1 MDNLDLQKIYNER
14 EEWYDDWFHNY
25 KKTVS
30 HFIDLVEKDE
40 IWNEDD
46 LYVLICKQN
55 NSIAD
60 NGQWGTIY
68 NTDKNPEFGKIKEKW
83 IDELLPIIKDIVKNK
98 DISTNQ
104 YEKIKET
111 IFLCCNKKKKIAVNR
126 IVSAFLPN
134 RITTTVSEEDFYY
147 VESKLK
153 ERLTDYNPDPNNN
166 WIEGNKYFIKYCN
179 EKVKFDD
186 PWQCSIFNWILH
198 DFFEWEEEQIKIAE
212 EYKNKIFEYM
222 ENYKTLLLNNHNLI
236 LTGAPGTGKTHLA
249 KQIAQKMIFGNV
261 KDEMTKEEELQF
273 NEQCGFVQF
282 HPSYDY
288 TDFVEGLRP
297 KNENGNVGFER
308 KDGVFK
314 EFCSRAL
321 KNSFENTIDNFE
333 ETWNRLVTELSEKDF
348 LEVSLLSGK
357 NKFLIELNEYG
368 DGLANRTY
376 ENDKYEK
383 GNWVRG
389 QSKFFSKEQCYNI
402 YKGLPGIPSGGHDN
416 YRKAIVNYMKSKM
429 GLYEY
434 KEGNM
439 SIDNGKKYVFIID
452 EINRG
457 EISKIFG
464 ELFFAIDPG
473 YRGSE
478 KCSDLRTQYANL
490 QESRNAFDEV
500 LKISDAD
507 NYGHFFV
514 PENVYIIGTMNDIDR
529 SVESMDFAFRRRFAF
544 VEVKAS
550 ENTGM
555 LDGKAWKDE
564 AIERMNSLNAAI
576 ENVDGLSSAYHIGAS
591 YFLKLENYN
600 GDFGQLWKYH
610 LDGLLREYLR
620 GTQGV
625 DEKMN
630 NLENAYKLINAAAE

>member
-1 MDNLDLQKIYNER
+1 MR
-14 EEWYDDWFHNY
+14 NY
-25 KKTVS
+25 WKLGVNWNKGPNFFPLLKK
-30 HFIDLVEKDE
+30 HCCI
-40 IWNEDD
+40 I
-46 LYVLICKQN
+46 
-55 NSIAD
+55 IAD
-60 NGQWGTIY
+60 NRDIQCGDIVAISEHY
-68 NTDKNPEFGKIKEKW
+68 NVFALAEIVGEKTPVTYFEELKNELLEFGIPYGDNVLIVKCKIFEFEPEYQFQYQLQQGFRQIRQSNVIKQIDNIYMKIQSEQIKEKC
-83 IDELLPIIKDIVKNK
+83 
-98 DISTNQ
+98 TN
-104 YEKIKET
+104 
-111 IFLCCNKKKKIAVNR
+111 
-126 IVSAFLPN
+126 
-134 RITTTVSEEDFYY
+134 
-147 VESKLK
+147 
-153 ERLTDYNPDPNNN
+153 
-166 WIEGNKYFIKYCN
+166 
-179 EKVKFDD
+179 
-186 PWQCSIFNWILH
+186 ILR
-198 DFFEWEEEQIKIAE
+198 
-212 EYKNKIFEYM
+212 
-222 ENYKTLLLNNHNLI
+222 NNHNLI
-236 LTGAPGTGKTHLA
+236 LTGAPGTGKTHMA
-249 KQIAQKMIFGNV
+249 KQIARKMIFEQGEDNL
-261 KDEMTKEEELQF
+261 TEEEKEQQF

-321 KNSFENTIDNFE
+321 KNSYENTIDNFE
-333 ETWNRLVTELSEKDF
+333 ETWNRLVTELSEKDY

-416 YRKAIVNYMKSKM
+416 YRKAIVNYMKSEM
-429 GLYEY
+429 GLYDY

-439 SIDNGKKYVFIID
+439 SIDKGKKYVFIID

-473 YRGSE
+473 YRGAG

-500 LKISDAD
+500 LKITDAN
-507 NYGHFFV
+507 NYGHFFI

-529 SVESMDFAFRRRFAF
+529 SVESMDFAMRRRFAWK
-544 VEVKAS
+544 EVSADDS
-550 ENTGM
+550 MQM
-555 LDGKAWKDE
+555 LDGMANANEMKA
-564 AIERMNSLNAAI
+564 RMTSLNKAI
-576 ENVDGLSSAYHIGAS
+576 LAIKELGKAYQIGAA
-591 YFLKLENYN
+591 YFKKYELYNDFNKLWE
-600 GDFGQLWKYH
+600 YH
-610 LDGLLREYLR
+610 LEGVLREYLR
-620 GTQGV
+620 GNQNAEEQLKELKKAYDIESAT
-625 DEKMN
+625 DESDDTN
-630 NLENAYKLINAAAE
+630 E

>member
-1 MDNLDLQKIYNER
+1 MTYWKLGCNWGKGKPNFYDLL
-14 EEWYDDWFHNY
+14 
-25 KKTVS
+25 KKKSIVICAEHDMQIGDIVAVTSGYTV
-30 HFIDLVEKDE
+30 IALAE
-40 IWNEDD
+40 I
-46 LYVLICKQN
+46 
-55 NSIAD
+55 IAD
-60 NGQWGTIY
+60 KCSVT
-68 NTDKNPEFGKIKEKW
+68 TVPELESDFSSYEIDYEDWNYIAKCKLYELDASNRFQYPLQQGICQIQKKE
-83 IDELLPIIKDIVKNK
+83 IIKSIE
-98 DISTNQ
+98 IFFM
-104 YEKIKET
+104 EKQAEQ
-111 IFLCCNKKKKIAVNR
+111 LREDCVR
-126 IVSAFLPN
+126 I
-134 RITTTVSEEDFYY
+134 
-147 VESKLK
+147 LK
-153 ERLTDYNPDPNNN
+153 
-166 WIEGNKYFIKYCN
+166 
-179 EKVKFDD
+179 
-186 PWQCSIFNWILH
+186 
-198 DFFEWEEEQIKIAE
+198 
-212 EYKNKIFEYM
+212 
-222 ENYKTLLLNNHNLI
+222 NNHNLI
-236 LTGAPGTGKTHLA
+236 LTGAPGTGKTYLA
-249 KQIAQKMIFGNV
+249 KQIAQQMIFEGV
-261 KDEMTKEEELQF
+261 KEKMSPEEEKQF

-297 KNENGNVGFER
+297 KNDNGNVGFER

-333 ETWNRLVTELSEKDF
+333 ETWNRLVTELSEKDY

-383 GNWVRG
+383 GNWIRG

-416 YRKAIVNYMKSKM
+416 YRKAIVNYMKSEM
-429 GLYEY
+429 GLCEY

-439 SIDNGKKYVFIID
+439 SIDNGKNYVFIID

-490 QESRNAFDEV
+490 QRSRNAFDEV
-500 LKISDAD
+500 LKITDVD

-544 VEVKAS
+544 KEVTATESQK
-550 ENTGM
+550 M
-555 LDGKAWKDE
+555 LDSGKAWKGENPNEEVIKEIKIRMDKLNKIIWHK
-564 AIERMNSLNAAI
+564 IEENEKEDDKSI
-576 ENVDGLSSAYHIGAS
+576 EGLSSAYHIGAS
-591 YFLKLENYN
+591 YFLKLANYKN
-600 GDFGQLWKYH
+600 DDGSYDFDKLWEYH
-610 LDGLLREYLR
+610 LEGLLLEYLR
-620 GTQGV
+620 GTTDV
-625 DEKMN
+625 YKK
-630 NLENAYKLINAAAE
+630 LKRLAIAYGYSKANKYE

>member
-1 MDNLDLQKIYNER
+1 MKRYWKIGCNWGGKGSPDFYSLMKKKSFVIFADKRTPQIGDIVAITRGHNVFALAEIVGKKIPVTDFKELENEFSDCQIP
-14 EEWYDDWFHNY
+14 YDDWVFVA
-25 KKTVS
+25 K
-30 HFIDLVEKDE
+30 
-40 IWNEDD
+40 
-46 LYVLICKQN
+46 C
-55 NSIAD
+55 
-60 NGQWGTIY
+60 
-68 NTDKNPEFGKIKEKW
+68 
-83 IDELLPIIKDIVKNK
+83 
-98 DISTNQ
+98 
-104 YEKIKET
+104 
-111 IFLCCNKKKKIAVNR
+111 
-126 IVSAFLPN
+126 
-134 RITTTVSEEDFYY
+134 
-147 VESKLK
+147 
-153 ERLTDYNPDPNNN
+153 
-166 WIEGNKYFIKYCN
+166 
-179 EKVKFDD
+179 
-186 PWQCSIFNWILH
+186 
-198 DFFEWEEEQIKIAE
+198 
-212 EYKNKIFEYM
+212 KIFEFAISDQFDYELQQGFCEIHISDIKKQLDSLYIKM
-222 ENYKTLLLNNHNLI
+222 ISKQIKEEWVKILKHNHNLI
-236 LTGAPGTGKTHLA
+236 LTGAPGTGKTYLA
-249 KQIAQKMIFGNV
+249 KQIAQQMIFGEV
-261 KDEMTKEEELQF
+261 KEKMTEEEEKQF

-297 KNENGNVGFER
+297 KNDNDNVGFER

-333 ETWNRLVTELSEKDF
+333 ETWNRLVTELSEKDY

-383 GNWVRG
+383 GNWIRG

-416 YRKAIVNYMKSKM
+416 YRKAIVNYMKSEM
-429 GLYEY
+429 GLCEY

-439 SIDNGKKYVFIID
+439 SIDNGKNYVFIID

-490 QESRNAFDEV
+490 QRSRNAFDEV
-500 LKISDAD
+500 LKITDVD

-544 VEVKAS
+544 VEVKAN

-555 LDGKAWKDE
+555 LNGKAWETD
-564 AIERMNSLNAAI
+564 AIKRMNSLNAEI
-576 ENVDGLSSAYHIGAS
+576 EKIEGLSSAYHIGAS
-591 YFLKLENYN
+591 YFLKLDKYN
-600 GDFGQLWKYH
+600 GDFGQLWEYH

-625 DEKMN
+625 DENMKK
-630 NLENAYKLINAAAE
+630 LKNAYNLINVVADDPNSNN